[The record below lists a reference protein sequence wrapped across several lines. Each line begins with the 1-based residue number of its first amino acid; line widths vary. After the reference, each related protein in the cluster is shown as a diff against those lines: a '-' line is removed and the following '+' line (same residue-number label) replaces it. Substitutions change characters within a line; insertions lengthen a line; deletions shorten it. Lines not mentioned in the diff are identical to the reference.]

1 MLRCMA
7 SGHPE
12 GEARPGG
19 GAAPTAGRRWVR
31 ALGWAVVG
39 FFGAIAA
46 AVALLPVH
54 AQAAERPSVVL
65 DRRGRVLATL
75 APGDRQPVSLSQ
87 IPARLQQATIATEDA
102 HFYRDFGIN
111 PVAIGR
117 AAWADL
123 LAGRIVEGGSTITQ
137 QLAKNLYLT
146 PTRTLQRK
154 LVEALYTL
162 RLQATHSKPEIL
174 DMYLNTVYYGEG
186 AYGVAAAART
196 YFDRSLQQLDLPQCA
211 LLAGLPA
218 APGAYDPFLHPQL
231 ALNRRN
237 FVLHRLAVVG
247 DITAA
252 QEKAAAAQPLGLHR
266 GRLTPPTPAAGYF
279 ISYVLQQIAQQ
290 DPALEAAVRRGGYR
304 ILTTLSARDQT
315 AADQAFSHYMPPGHT
330 GPHGTVEPQG
340 ALVAVSPRTGAVRA
354 MIGGRSYTTDPFN
367 RATGAVR
374 QPGSTFKPFLYA
386 TVVAAHHPVTARR
399 LDAPVCFP
407 GATSTAPYCPK
418 DYAGYSYQRI
428 TMRQALADSVN
439 VVAVKWAQTV
449 GPAAVMHT
457 AQRMGIFSPM
467 QPTLPLALGA
477 YGVTPLELAS
487 AYVPLANLGLAI
499 APWGVHA
506 VETASGHVVWAPH
519 PPAPHRV
526 LDPGV
531 AYIVDSLMESVMQ
544 NGTGQRLLP
553 WVGRWQVAGKTGTT
567 NGHRDAWFAGF
578 TPNLVCSVWV
588 GDDQPARM
596 SGYGNTLAGPI
607 WAHFMAAALQGR
619 PQATWT
625 RPPDVVVERVS
636 AVDGLLPN
644 PTVSTVR
651 ELFLR
656 GTEPTTTSPLIGDQ
670 GHPIGLTGLPGT
682 SVAPPQ
688 EGATSPTPAP
698 SQPHWPQWFPFPW
711 LGLR

>member
-1 MLRCMA
+1 MDMA
-7 SGHPE
+7 AGDGAE
-12 GEARPGG
+12 KTGG
-19 GAAPTAGRRWVR
+19 GGRAATPGRRWVR
-31 ALGWAVVG
+31 ALGWTAVAVC
-39 FFGAIAA
+39 GAVAA
-46 AVALLPVH
+46 AATLLPVRS
-54 AQAAERPSVVL
+54 QAAALPSVIL

-75 APGDRQPVSLSQ
+75 APGDRQPVALSQ
-87 IPARLQQATIATEDA
+87 IPARLQQATIATEDV

-111 PVAIGR
+111 PVAIVR
-117 AAWADL
+117 AAWVDL
-123 LAGRIVEGGSTITQ
+123 RSGRIVEGGSTITQ

-146 PTRTLQRK
+146 PARTLRRK

-162 RLQATHSKPEIL
+162 RLQATHSKAQIL
-174 DMYLNTVYYGEG
+174 NMYLNTVYYGEG

-196 YFDRSLQQLDLPQCA
+196 YFDRGLSRLDLSQCA

-237 FVLHRLAVVG
+237 FVLQRLAAVG
-247 DITAA
+247 DITPAEA
-252 QEKAAAAQPLGLHR
+252 KAAAARPLGLHR
-266 GRLTPPTPAAGYF
+266 GRLSLPAPSAGYF
-279 ISYVLQQIAQQ
+279 ISYVLSQIAQQ
-290 DPALEAAVRRGGYR
+290 DPSLEAAVRRGGYR
-304 ILTTLSARDQT
+304 VLTTLSARDQT
-315 AADQAFSHYMPPGHT
+315 AADQAFSRYMPPGQT
-330 GPHGTVEPQG
+330 GPNGTLEPQG

-354 MIGGRSYTTDPFN
+354 MIGGRSYATDPFN
-367 RATGAVR
+367 RATDAVR

-386 TVVAAHHPVTARR
+386 TVVAAHQPVTARR

-407 GATSTAPYCPK
+407 GANPSTPYCPK
-418 DYAGYSYQRI
+418 DYSGYSYHRLTI
-428 TMRQALADSVN
+428 RQALADSVN

-457 AQRMGIFSPM
+457 ARSMGIWSPM
-467 QPTLPLALGA
+467 QPTLPLALGS

-487 AYVPLANLGLAI
+487 AYVPLADLGMAI

-526 LDPGV
+526 LDAGV
-531 AYIVDSLMESVMQ
+531 AYIVDSLMESVMK

-553 WVGRWQVAGKTGTT
+553 LVGYWPLAGKTGTT

-578 TPNLVCSVWV
+578 APSLVCTVWV
-588 GDDQPARM
+588 GDDQPARLP
-596 SGYGNTLAGPI
+596 GYGNSLAGPI
-607 WAHFMAAALQGR
+607 WAHFMAAALKGR
-619 PQATWT
+619 PQAGWT
-625 RPPDVVVERVS
+625 RPQDVVQERVS

-644 PTVSTVR
+644 PAVSTVH

-656 GTEPTTTSPLIGDQ
+656 GTEPTTVSPASGDQ
-670 GHPIGLTGLPGT
+670 GHYIGITGLPGT
-682 SVAPPQ
+682 SVTPPQ
-688 EGATSPTPAP
+688 QGPSSPSP
-698 SQPHWPQWFPFPW
+698 SPPDHWPHWLPFPW

>member
-1 MLRCMA
+1 MLSRMA
-7 SGHPE
+7 AEDQGVKPGSGSGP
-12 GEARPGG
+12 P
-19 GAAPTAGRRWVR
+19 PAGRRWVR
-31 ALGWAVVG
+31 VLGWMLVS

-54 AQAAERPSVVL
+54 SQAAALPSVVL
-65 DRRGRVLATL
+65 DRRGRLLATL
-75 APGDRQPVSLSQ
+75 APGDRQPVALSQ

-111 PVAIGR
+111 PVAIAR
-117 AAWADL
+117 AAWVDL
-123 LAGRIVEGGSTITQ
+123 MAGRIVEGGSTITQ

-146 PTRTLQRK
+146 PARTLRRK

-162 RLQATHSKPEIL
+162 RLQATHSKAQIL
-174 DMYLNTVYYGEG
+174 NMYLNTIYYGEG

-196 YFDRSLQQLDLPQCA
+196 YFDRGLSQLDLTQCA

-237 FVLHRLAVVG
+237 FVLRRLAAVG

-252 QEKAAAAQPLGLHR
+252 QEKAAAAQPLGLRR

-279 ISYVLQQIAQQ
+279 IAYVLQQIAQW
-290 DPALEAAVRRGGYR
+290 DPSLEAAVRRGGYR
-304 ILTTLSARDQT
+304 VLTTMSARDQT
-315 AADQAFSHYMPPGHT
+315 AADQAFSRYMPPGYK

-354 MIGGRSYTTDPFN
+354 MIGGRSYTADPFN

-399 LDAPVCFP
+399 LDAPICFP
-407 GATSTAPYCPK
+407 GATPETPYCPK
-418 DYAGYSYQRI
+418 DYSGYSYHRI

-439 VVAVKWAQTV
+439 VVAVKWAETV

-457 AQRMGIFSPM
+457 ARRMGIWSPM
-467 QPTLPLALGA
+467 QPTLPLVLGS

-487 AYVPLANLGLAI
+487 AYVPLANLGMAI
-499 APWGVHA
+499 APWGVHV

-519 PPAPHRV
+519 PPASHRV

-531 AYIVDSLMESVMQ
+531 AYIVDSLMESVMKD
-544 NGTGQRLLP
+544 GTGRRLLP
-553 WVGRWQVAGKTGTT
+553 LVGHWPVAGKTGTT
-567 NGHRDAWFAGF
+567 NGHHDAWFAGF

-588 GDDQPARM
+588 GDDQPARLP
-596 SGYGNTLAGPI
+596 GYGDTLAGPI
-607 WAHFMAAALQGR
+607 WAHFMAAALKGR
-619 PQATWT
+619 PQTTWT
-625 RPPDVVVERVS
+625 RPQDVVSERVS

-644 PTVSTVR
+644 PTVPTVQ

-656 GTEPTTTSPLIGDQ
+656 GTGPTTISPLVGDQ
-670 GHPIGLTGLPGT
+670 GHYIGLTGLPGT
-682 SVAPPQ
+682 SITPPQ
-688 EGATSPTPAP
+688 QGAASPSP
-698 SQPHWPQWFPFPW
+698 SPSHHWPQWFPFPW